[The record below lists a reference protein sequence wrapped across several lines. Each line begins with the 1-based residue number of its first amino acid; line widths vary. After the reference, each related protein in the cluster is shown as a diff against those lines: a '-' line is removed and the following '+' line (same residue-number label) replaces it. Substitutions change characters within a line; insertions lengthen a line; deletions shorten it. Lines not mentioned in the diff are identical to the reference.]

1 MSDELNFPCIAA
13 ALRHRYGAKAATV
26 AFREADFFRQK
37 GDGERVELWMCVA
50 EELVEPSPVVG

>member
-13 ALRHRYGAKAATV
+13 ALRLRYGAKAATV

-37 GDGERVELWMCVA
+37 GDGERVELWMRVA